1 MSSPITKQLA
11 PGVTLSRTEDVH
23 ESCIVYTVNNMASTV
38 RWCFTFDFRESTN
51 FYLRPI
57 ATPFESTTKDT
68 HKGLLRRTIVEPNT
82 TLEVARLTVVNPKLK
97 SNLQVHYGWEERQ
110 QSSSTPNKFTDFGT
124 TQIKTEA
131 LASDVDLITARTDL
145 KDGHSKFVYRIKSK
159 RRESLKV
166 ILDFAG
172 SKNLALVNTGV
183 HNRLSRFIFSSKKS
197 KSTHSS
203 STALLK
209 EVRVTR
215 GTTRVA
221 KLRTVVPRQGWAL
234 NHNVTFEM
242 KTLVNDL
249 NVTQPTHPGE
259 SAATDTNVNNALQH
273 CASAPPSN
281 ATSVHTRSQLPKR
294 RPEQL
299 RRISMTRASAGFER
313 GLLMP
318 QTPATI
324 HPVETK
330 DTNLLTDMLRAPSA
344 VPVVPVVGTHPAPS
358 RMSWLDAEIF
368 QHVNGSEET
377 VVPNSKRVTFARDSM
392 DTDTSEESVE
402 GGEDNNDGRCSVVP
416 FVQPPT
422 SLVAAHAAAASN
434 NQVYQMLETIHLHEL
449 YYTRFETEAFHGIQ
463 LLMALAND
471 SKIEFRSALKEIGVD
486 KAGHREQILQAVLAM
501 EL

>member
-11 PGVTLSRTEDVH
+11 PGVTLIRTEDVN
-23 ESCIVYTVNNMASTV
+23 ESCIVYTVNNTASTI

-57 ATPFESTTKDT
+57 AKPFASTTKDT

-97 SNLQVHYGWEERQ
+97 SSIQVHYGWEEKQ
-110 QSSSTPNKFTDFGT
+110 QSSTPNNFTDFGT

-172 SKNLALVNTGV
+172 SKNLALVSTGV
-183 HNRLSRFIFSSKKS
+183 HNRLSRFIFSSKNGKSGKS
-197 KSTHSS
+197 KNST
-203 STALLK
+203 LLKK

-234 NHNVTFEM
+234 NHNVTFEI

-249 NVTQPTHPGE
+249 TKPTHTE
-259 SAATDTNVNNALQH
+259 EIVASDSKNALQH
-273 CASAPPSN
+273 CASAPPST
-281 ATSVHTRSQLPKR
+281 AVQTRSQLPKR
-294 RPEQL
+294 RPV

-313 GLLMP
+313 GLLIP
-318 QTPATI
+318 P
-324 HPVETK
+324 PVAKNTSALMSVDTSVDIK
-330 DTNLLTDMLRAPSA
+330 DTDLLTEMRPP
-344 VPVVPVVGTHPAPS
+344 PVVPVVGTHPAPS

-368 QHVNGSEET
+368 QHVNGSDGSET
-377 VVPNSKRVTFARDSM
+377 VVPNSKSVTFARDSM
-392 DTDTSEESVE
+392 DINTSEESVE
-402 GGEDNNDGRCSVVP
+402 NVDDDNDGRCSAVP

-422 SLVAAHAAAASN
+422 SLVAAHAASN
-434 NQVYQMLETIHLHEL
+434 NQVYQMLESISLQEL
-449 YYTRFETEAFHGIQ
+449 YYTRFESEAFHGIQ

-471 SKIEFRSALKEIGVD
+471 SKIDFRSTLKEIGVD

-501 EL
+501 E